1 VFISVVQ
8 CRFSPASLG
17 SNSSLKAAAAG
28 QAGRSG
34 GSARARNRFKI
45 PSSAVSMPSL
55 TLDETAEEEG
65 SSGQLGQGSAAAGA
79 GGQHSG
85 PDRTPGLEKSAS
97 SASII
102 RARGGQ
108 VARLGRMIFQHIGI
122 KFSSRLTGTF
132 LL

>member
-65 SSGQLGQGSAAAGA
+65 GSGQLGQGSANAAAGA

-108 VARLGRMIFQHIGI
+108 VARLGR
-122 KFSSRLTGTF
+122 SSYDFPTYWI
-132 LL
+132 